1 MSKKIIIAGSR
12 IIPDKEVVWSDL
24 EFRVG
29 IYGGLDQIEVVGGLA
44 KGADQIGK
52 EFADYYG
59 FPFSGFPANWDLHG
73 KSAGYIR
80 NKEMSEYADELIA
93 YWDGKS
99 NGTKNMIALMG
110 IARKPTTIIYV

>member
-1 MSKKIIIAGSR
+1 MRILIAGSR
-12 IIPDKEVVWSDL
+12 VIPNREFVWDDL
-24 EFRVG
+24 IHRVLTM
-29 IYGGLDQIEVVGGLA
+29 YGTYGVEIVSGMA
-44 KGADQIGK
+44 RGADMIGYEFAKHFLIDTK
-52 EFADYYG
+52 EFPAD
-59 FPFSGFPANWDLHG
+59 WDKHG

-99 NGTKNMIALMG
+99 NGTKNMITLMG